1 MFIIS
6 IILAKTN
13 FTQIALGTLYVSI
26 IVIILYFVYQK
37 LLSRINRKEP
47 NKALYC
53 DLIYLEN
60 DVAKGIVE
68 FYFTNLE
75 VKNIRF
81 EILNQQYESI
91 SILAE
96 DDFEIGQHIVRFDS
110 TSVPNGNYFYQLKTD
125 NQQTMRKM
133 YVNNQV

>member
-26 IVIILYFVYQK
+26 IIIILYLVYQK
-37 LLSRINRKEP
+37 VLTRINRKEP

-60 DVAKGIVE
+60 DVVSGVVE
-68 FYFTNLE
+68 FYFTNIE
-75 VKNIRF
+75 VKDIRF
-81 EILNQQYESI
+81 EILDKKFETVSV
-91 SILAE
+91 LAE
-96 DDFEIGQHIVRFDS
+96 QKFETGQHIARFDS
-110 TSVPNGNYFYQLKTD
+110 TSVPNGAYFYQLKTE
-125 NQQTMRKM
+125 NQQTMRQMFVK
-133 YVNNQV
+133 N